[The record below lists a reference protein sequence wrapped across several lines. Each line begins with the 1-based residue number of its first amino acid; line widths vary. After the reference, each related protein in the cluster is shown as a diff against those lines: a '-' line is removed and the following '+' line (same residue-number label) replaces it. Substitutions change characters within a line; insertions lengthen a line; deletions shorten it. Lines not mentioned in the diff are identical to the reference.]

1 MMNRLMNEEAGVL
14 TFEWILL
21 ITILVIGV
29 IAGLAAVRDALNCE
43 LADVAQAIGSVD
55 QGYYYSGLAT
65 GVNSST
71 VEFKG
76 ATHTVAGS
84 SYTDSA
90 VAVTLAKK

>member
-43 LADVAQAIGSVD
+43 LADVARSIGSVD
-55 QGYYYSGLAT
+55 QGYGYSGLAT
-65 GVNSST
+65 GVI
-71 VEFKG
+71 G
-76 ATHTVAGS
+76 AEHTVAGS
-84 SYTDSA
+84 SYTGAA